1 LFSNERID
9 AKQDVTFAGLCEYL
23 LSPGAPRLVTGV
35 NTERQKRNRAFAAEF
50 LAPADAIRKRLTAGE
65 VSQEDIDDLAGDMG
79 VSPFVVEH
87 QIVNHR
93 LAEVVE

>member
-1 LFSNERID
+1 M
-9 AKQDVTFAGLCEYL
+9 
-23 LSPGAPRLVTGV
+23 